1 MEHERKLIFLGDLA
15 PYRDSVSGQ
24 RAKQYQRLLAEA
36 DRVAALDLP
45 REHPKASTT
54 YMGIAM
60 VNLSLAYLLSGEE
73 KYLAGAKRFMAT
85 VLGYEKWGNAYYV
98 NVDLSATW
106 ILFGL
111 SLGYDWLKPWLSQVE
126 RRRVAEKLAHHAQV
140 VYDYRRETYGHGWST
155 NFFQNHNWINMTG
168 LAAAGYALRGENDMA
183 QTFIREAREDFE
195 RVFSLMAEDGSN
207 YEGCSYWRYGGMW
220 LFVAAHLW
228 KVQEGID
235 YFKTCPYL
243 QNTFYYRLYQS
254 TGDFE
259 CQLNFG
265 DCHDHH
271 SSHAPCVYYKTAAEY
286 RDGHAQRLANLVL
299 DEFLE
304 AEATKSGVVPGILP
318 EAAFEFLW
326 YDPTVEERDFDDLP
340 LTRYFPD
347 LGLLSIRSGW
357 NRAARV
363 LSIKCSP
370 PGGWRQWEK
379 GWEIAQAEGIQPLS
393 LSHHHPDNLA
403 YIFVQGGTYFT
414 CEDGYNRNIMPDN
427 HNVLLVDGVY
437 TDAQDVSDVYMTS
450 VKKRLAEQ
458 KNFSPETYVG
468 RVTAMEVRD
477 GLVLY
482 RGETA
487 GVYPAARRMNEV
499 SRLLVTDALKFWV
512 FVDVLHSDMEHVY
525 SVLCNTE
532 PAAIPD
538 GAGYRYP
545 MATGDIRCRVFS
557 DRPIR
562 CEQYDQQ
569 VAAIMTPQEPDKVTR
584 TNLQTLRTQSA
595 GAERDQV
602 FFECFTFAD
611 SDASVQAQGRSL
623 TLTCGGET
631 YRIDVGEYDPVTKRT
646 PITVSVGP
654 DGAARFAV

>member
-1 MEHERKLIFLGDLA
+1 MERERQLIFLGDLE
-15 PYRDSVSGQ
+15 PYRDSVATT
-24 RAKQYQRLLAEA
+24 RAKQYRRLLAEA

-54 YMGIAM
+54 YMGIAI

-73 KYLAGAKRFMAT
+73 KYLTGAKRFMET
-85 VLGYEKWGNAYYV
+85 VLGYEKWGNAFYV

-111 SLGYDWLKPWLSQVE
+111 SLGYDWLKPELSEDE
-126 RRRVAEKLAHHAQV
+126 RRRVSQKLAHHAQV

-168 LAAAGYALRGENDMA
+168 LAAAGYALRGEYGMA
-183 QTFIREAREDFE
+183 ETFIREAREDFD
-195 RVFSLMAEDGSN
+195 RVFGLMAQDGSN

-228 KVQEGID
+228 KVQEGAD

-271 SSHAPCVYYKTAAEY
+271 SSHVPCVYYKTAAEY
-286 RDGHAQRLANLVL
+286 QDGHAQRLANLVL

-304 AEATKSGVVPGILP
+304 TEAAKSGVVPGILP

-326 YDPTVEERDFDDLP
+326 YDPTVEEKEFDDLP
-340 LTRYFPD
+340 LARYFPD
-347 LGLLSIRSGW
+347 LGLLSVRSGW
-357 NRAARV
+357 DRGARA
-363 LSIKCSP
+363 LSIKCAA
-370 PGGWRQWEK
+370 PGGNRQWEK
-379 GWEIAQAEGIQPLS
+379 GWEIARTEGIQPLS
-393 LSHHHPDNLA
+393 LSHHHPDNLS

-414 CEDGYNRNIMPDN
+414 CEDGYNRDILPDN

-437 TDAQDVSDVYMTS
+437 TDAQGVSDVYMAS
-450 VKKRLAEQ
+450 VKKRLAQQED
-458 KNFSPETYVG
+458 FSPETYVG
-468 RVTAMEVRD
+468 RVTALEVRE

-487 GVYPAARRMNEV
+487 GVYPAAQSMKEV
-499 SRLLVTDALKFWV
+499 SRLLLTDRLRFWL
-512 FVDVLHSDMEHVY
+512 FVDVLHSDAAHTY

-532 PAAIPD
+532 PKAAPE
-538 GAGYRYP
+538 GEGYRYP
-545 MATGDIRCRVFS
+545 MKTGDILYQVFS
-557 DRPIR
+557 DKPVRAER
-562 CEQYDQQ
+562 YSQQ
-569 VAAIMTPQEPDKVTR
+569 VTAVMTPQEPDKLAR
-584 TNLQTLRTQSA
+584 TSIQTLRTRSA
-595 GAERDQV
+595 GPETDQV
-602 FFECFTFAD
+602 FFECFTFD
-611 SDASVQAQGRSL
+611 GSGASARARGRSL
-623 TLTCGGET
+623 ALAHGGQT
-631 YRIDVGEYDPVTKRT
+631 YRIDVGDYDPQAGKT
-646 PITVSVGP
+646 PITVSVGR
-654 DGAARFAV
+654 DGTAVFQV